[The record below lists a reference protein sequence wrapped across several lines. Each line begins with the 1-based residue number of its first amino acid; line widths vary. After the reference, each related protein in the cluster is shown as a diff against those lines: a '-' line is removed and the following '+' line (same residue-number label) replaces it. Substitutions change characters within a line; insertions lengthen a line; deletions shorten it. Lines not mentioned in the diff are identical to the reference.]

1 MTNRKSG
8 QPEELAAPSTAAD
21 EDTIPAGRRVCWIPC
36 TRPAAAQDRA
46 SQLQRRREAASR
58 MVRLRDCC
66 GARDPLTCRCCDTFP
81 PLSDKAIDGWR
92 DAILRT
98 LPIGPPLVPLEALQR
113 LWKNGGTDR
122 ELAEQVWAE
131 TGGEI
136 A

>member
-1 MTNRKSG
+1 VPFPQNF
-8 QPEELAAPSTAAD
+8 P
-21 EDTIPAGRRVCWIPC
+21 
-36 TRPAAAQDRA
+36 QDRR
-46 SQLQRRREAASR
+46 SQLRRRADAASR

-66 GARDPLTCRCCDTFP
+66 GARDPLTCRCCGTFP

-98 LPIGPPLVPLEALQR
+98 LPIGPPLVPIEVLQH
-113 LWKNGGTDR
+113 LWKNGATDR
-122 ELAEQVWAE
+122 KLAEQVWAE